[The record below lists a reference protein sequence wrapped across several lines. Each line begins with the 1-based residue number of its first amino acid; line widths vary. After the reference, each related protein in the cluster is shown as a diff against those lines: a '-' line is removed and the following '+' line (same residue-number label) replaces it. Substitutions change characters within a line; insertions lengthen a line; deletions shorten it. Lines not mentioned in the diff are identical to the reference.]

1 MTDSEPK
8 LMFLGGEEATT
19 EVRSD
24 ASKLSNVSSSQFDT
38 LCVELF
44 DQENL
49 FDLLFADTEG
59 VAEFGDSIEVPD
71 EQLAGIFNLL
81 GAIITNAAKHDLIES
96 QIQQDLSEID
106 IQEERAKK
114 LAKEISRVVPGVR
127 QALAMSS
134 RVDPLPALQEFNW
147 SVEKTVTTPTVDGAG
162 LHRVFF
168 ELTYGRDEDDTET
181 VRFQTDEEDA
191 RSLVSQVSQLSDALS
206 TGVGDIEQSD
216 RSE

>member
-8 LMFLGGEEATT
+8 LMFLGGEEATS

-24 ASKLSNVSSSQFDT
+24 ASKLSGVSPSQFDS
-38 LCVELF
+38 LCEELF
-44 DQENL
+44 DEENL

-59 VAEFGDSIEVPD
+59 VAEFGDSIGVAD

-81 GAIITNAAKHDLIES
+81 RAVITNAAKHDLIES
-96 QIQQDLSEID
+96 QIQQDLSAID
-106 IQEERAKK
+106 IQEERAEE
-114 LAKEISRVVPGVR
+114 LAERISTVVPGVR

-134 RVDPLPALQEFNW
+134 GVDPLPALKQFNW
-147 SVEKTVTTPTVDGAG
+147 SIEKTVTTPRIDGAS

-181 VRFQTDEEDA
+181 VRFQTGEEDA
-191 RSLVSQVSQLSDALS
+191 RYLVSQIAQLSDALS
-206 TGVGDIEQSD
+206 TGIDDIEQSN

>member
-1 MTDSEPK
+1 MTDSDPK
-8 LMFLGGEEATT
+8 LMFLGGEEATA
-19 EVRSD
+19 EIRSD
-24 ASKLSNVSSSQFDT
+24 ASKLSGVSSSQFDT
-38 LCVELF
+38 LCEELF
-44 DQENL
+44 DEKNL
-49 FDLLFADTEG
+49 FNLLFADNEG
-59 VAEFGDSIEVPD
+59 VAEFGDSIGVPD
-71 EQLAGIFNLL
+71 EQLEGIFNLL
-81 GAIITNAAKHDLIES
+81 RAFITNAAKYDLLES
-96 QIQQDLSEID
+96 QIQQDLSAID
-106 IQEERAKK
+106 IQEERAEK
-114 LAKEISRVVPGVR
+114 LAEEISTVLPGIR

-191 RSLVSQVSQLSDALS
+191 GYLISQIAQLSDALS
-206 TGVGDIEQSD
+206 TGVDDIEQSD